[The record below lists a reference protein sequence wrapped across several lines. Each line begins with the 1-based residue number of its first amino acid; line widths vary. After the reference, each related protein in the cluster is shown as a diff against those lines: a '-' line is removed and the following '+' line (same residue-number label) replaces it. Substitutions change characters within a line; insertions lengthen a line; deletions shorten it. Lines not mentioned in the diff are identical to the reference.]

1 MKLAALNLSDNEI
14 KALEAQYKQ
23 ERDRRIAERIHCI
36 ILYAQGHSLKEL
48 KRILFVGIKTLAQ
61 WIKTFIKLGIAG
73 LRKWGYTGQVCHLSD
88 AQWAEV
94 EEELDKGIYHTARQ
108 VAEFVKERFGI
119 KYTERG
125 MQALLRRKGYRH
137 IKTRLVPG
145 KSPKPEVQ
153 QDFITLYHELKE
165 ALGPQDRIYFVDAVH
180 MVHNVRISYVWT
192 KKGCRKRVRSNSGRK
207 RYNVLGAYCAQ
218 DGEYVDVRSTGNVN
232 AETVKAL
239 VDKIRALHP
248 EADCLIFILDNAR
261 YQHAQLVQEH
271 LIHNTDNVVFWFLP
285 PYCPNLNLIERLWR
299 FLKEEVADDRY
310 HSTFEEFVQAI
321 DKVLDNLGDYAD
333 QLKTLMTQKF
343 EIVLAA

>member
-14 KALEAQYKQ
+14 KELKAQYKQ

-36 ILYAQGHSLKEL
+36 ILYAQGRSLKEL
-48 KRILFVGIKTLAQ
+48 KQILLVGIKTLTK
-61 WIKTFIKLGIAG
+61 WIKTFIKHGIAG
-73 LRKWGYTGQVCHLSD
+73 LRKWDYTGQECNLSD
-88 AQWAEV
+88 EQWAEV
-94 EEELDKGIYHTARQ
+94 EKELEENVYHTARQ
-108 VAEFVKERFGI
+108 VAKFVKERFEI
-119 KYTERG
+119 EYTARG

-145 KSPKPEVQ
+145 KAPKPEVQ
-153 QDFITLYHELKE
+153 QQFIDFYNELKKE
-165 ALGPQDRIYFVDAVH
+165 LGPKDRIYFVDAVH

-207 RYNVLGAYCAQ
+207 RYNILGAYCAQ
-218 DGEYVDVRSTGNVN
+218 DGEYVDVRSVGNVN

-248 EADCLIFILDNAR
+248 EADCIVFILDNAR
-261 YQHAQLVQEH
+261 YQHAKLVQEH

-285 PYCPNLNLIERLWR
+285 PYSPNLNLIERLWR

-321 DKVLDNLGDYAD
+321 DKVLDNLDDYAD

-343 EIVLAA
+343 EIVVAA